1 MIVWLNGT
9 FGVGKTT
16 TAAELTDILPSA
28 RTFDP
33 EYVGFMLRYFITESV
48 TDFQDWPAWRAVVVE
63 TAAQLLQHHF
73 SVLVVPMTLLRQD
86 YAAEVLGGPRGRG
99 IDVWHVLLHSDDDE
113 LVRRIESDQI
123 ESGALEWRLDHIQR
137 YRNALGWLRDDA
149 EVIDTTQ
156 LSPSEAAE
164 KIVDLL

>member
-9 FGVGKTT
+9 FGAGKTAT
-16 TAAELTDILPSA
+16 GAELTTMLPEA

-33 EYVGFMLRYFITESV
+33 EYVGFMLRHFITEPID
-48 TDFQDWPAWRAVVVE
+48 DFQNWPAWRAVVVE
-63 TAAQLLQHHF
+63 TAAQVAEHYGG
-73 SVLVVPMTLLRQD
+73 VLVVPMTLLRRD
-86 YAAEVLGGPRGRG
+86 YAAEIFGGLRGRG
-99 IDVWHVLLHSDDDE
+99 IDVRHVLLHSDDDE

-123 ESGALEWRLDHIQR
+123 ESGAREWRLDHIQR
-137 YRNALGWLRDDA
+137 YRDALGWLRDDA

-164 KIVDLL
+164 KIFGLL